1 MLKTSVRSPALS
13 RISEALLGC
22 KKGKSSVGKIL
33 SVAADA
39 IPENIS
45 VNRSFGPICRNHHTW
60 IVGRSGPTRYTVDAI
75 STSGS
80 SYIVERRFSTSSKES
95 GVLSNERLIQ
105 ALMSKHGASSADTIQ
120 VRLVSDE
127 TPPKKATVEIVS
139 LSEAIR
145 KSLDRHYDL
154 VGTQI
159 NADPPVI
166 RATDLVKL
174 EYQQSQKAAA
184 SKTKSQGMKSF
195 RFKANIADHD
205 LERKVSDMTKFLK
218 QGVDCDFSVSI
229 NRQTMRKD
237 ETNGENSG
245 LDLVERIILLAS
257 EYGAPSKNPQVNEAG
272 NYIRV
277 RLQPTKQK

>member
-1 MLKTSVRSPALS
+1 MLKASVRSQGLS
-13 RISEALLGC
+13 RISEALVGC
-22 KKGKSSVGKIL
+22 KKVNSLVGRIRFVAAHKLPENL
-33 SVAADA
+33 SV
-39 IPENIS
+39 NQ
-45 VNRSFGPICRNHHTW
+45 SFGQICRNHHIW
-60 IVGRSGPTRYTVDAI
+60 IGSRNGSTRYVVDA
-75 STSGS
+75 TATPGS
-80 SYIVERRFSTSSKES
+80 SCIVERRLSTSSKES
-95 GVLSNERLIQ
+95 GLLSNERLIQ
-105 ALMSKHGASSADTIQ
+105 AIMSKHGASSADTIQ

-166 RATDLVKL
+166 RATNLVKL

-184 SKTKSQGMKSF
+184 SKTKNQGMKSF

-229 NRQTMRKD
+229 NRLTMRKD

-245 LDLVERIILLAS
+245 IDPVERIILLTS